1 MSLNID
7 LGYKSD
13 NKAILRSVVLV
24 LILINEA
31 NPSSV
36 VSLPLWSTTR
46 EYESIGCESIKRSD
60 KSPYVV
66 PFRVEKADVT
76 SPFLILDL
84 VPLKV
89 SPCLVRLDK
98 GLPYEKKTNHL
109 RMIYSTHARK
119 N

>member
-1 MSLNID
+1 MSLHID

-24 LILINEA
+24 LVLINEP

-46 EYESIGCESIKRSD
+46 ECELIRCESIKRSD
-60 KSPYVV
+60 KGTYVV
-66 PFRVEKADVT
+66 PFVT
-76 SPFLILDL
+76 SPSLILDL

-89 SPCLVRLDK
+89 SLCLLRLDK
-98 GLPYEKKTNHL
+98 GLPYEKK
-109 RMIYSTHARK
+109 
-119 N
+119 